1 MVLATEAQKGKI
13 RLRMR
18 PKNGRNAP
26 IPASAAVPVAA
37 AVTGTAAEAGV
48 VDVAQLSVK
57 AEGAATSHQTVGC
70 IADWMPQLVTPRA
83 NTTGIAPFRLRTGRR
98 ETTR

>member
-1 MVLATEAQKGKI
+1 MVRATEAQKGKI

-26 IPASAAVPVAA
+26 IRAA